1 MVRISDKQIKELQ
14 KILKEDYGLDY
25 SNEEA
30 QTAGLA
36 IMRFTLAKKRR
47 ELELKKEP
55 DDGTQAA

>member
-14 KILKEDYGLDY
+14 KILKEEHGLDY
-25 SNEEA
+25 SDEEA

-47 ELELKKEP
+47 EFEQKKES